1 MSAEHTCCDLSGESV
16 IEVAAVEEAIPECA
30 MDHGRQE
37 VRVSRTWQLSAV
49 LRLDQQTG
57 GRLNSLL
64 LNRFTPAQLLSWGLP
79 LYSLTTLAATL
90 PSGTGTVWMLFAP
103 LWIAMGMLGLLTA
116 NAMAL
121 AMAAASDGAGT
132 GSALLGAVQ
141 FGLAF
146 AVSTCVALGGTGS
159 LLPMA
164 LGMFVPAVAA
174 TLLWAAAHRRT
185 LFQRRRG

>member
-64 LNRFTPAQLLSWGLP
+64 LNRFTPAQLLSWGCR
-79 LYSLTTLAATL
+79 S
-90 PSGTGTVWMLFAP
+90 
-103 LWIAMGMLGLLTA
+103 TA
-116 NAMAL
+116 
-121 AMAAASDGAGT
+121 
-132 GSALLGAVQ
+132 
-141 FGLAF
+141 
-146 AVSTCVALGGTGS
+146 
-159 LLPMA
+159 
-164 LGMFVPAVAA
+164 
-174 TLLWAAAHRRT
+174 
-185 LFQRRRG
+185 